1 MVAER
6 IKKNSVIQIDPN
18 VLGGT
23 PVFRGTRVPVKVLFD
38 HLRLSS
44 LEEFYFGYPQ
54 ITSKM
59 VEEVLFLM
67 GEEFAA

>member
-1 MVAER
+1 MVAETV
-6 IKKNSVIQIDPN
+6 KKSLVIQIDAN
-18 VLGGT
+18 ILGGT

-59 VEEVLFLM
+59 VNEVLFLM

>member
-1 MVAER
+1 MVAETV
-6 IKKNSVIQIDPN
+6 KKNLVIQIDAN
-18 VLGGT
+18 ILGGT

-59 VEEVLFLM
+59 VNEVLFLM
-67 GEEFAA
+67 GE

>member
-1 MVAER
+1 MVAETV
-6 IKKNSVIQIDPN
+6 KKNLVIQIDAN
-18 VLGGT
+18 ILGGT

-59 VEEVLFLM
+59 VNEVLFLM